1 MASLA
6 DILSLSIGYVVVNY
20 SLMFNYGL
28 TAGLTDKSRLK
39 FMLIKDV
46 LKK

>member
-1 MASLA
+1 MFV
-6 DILSLSIGYVVVNY
+6 SLSIGYIVVKY

-28 TAGLTDKSRLK
+28 TVGLTDESRLK
-39 FMLIKDV
+39 FMPIKDV